1 MRVRSFGLLLSAI
14 SIRMAMR
21 KQVPTSKE
29 EPSKVAHSWD
39 FLGYLTIV
47 DIFVR
52 GKQIELYLPENKE
65 RNKA

>member
-1 MRVRSFGLLLSAI
+1 
-14 SIRMAMR
+14 MAMR